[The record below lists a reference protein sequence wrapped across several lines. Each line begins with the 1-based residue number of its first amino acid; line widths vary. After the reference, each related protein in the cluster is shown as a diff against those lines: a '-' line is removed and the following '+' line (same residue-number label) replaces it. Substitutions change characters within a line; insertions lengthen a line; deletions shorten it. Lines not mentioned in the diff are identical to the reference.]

1 MVWRGIGVSCIEV
14 SVVPSLLALPSLP
27 ANRGRV
33 TSREGA
39 FPRHC
44 GVLGR
49 VGSLSHRNTPLL
61 PLLPSLPAIA
71 LLLAMMT
78 QRAGEGEHLGVL
90 ARDSGLLA
98 DF

>member
-14 SVVPSLLALPSLP
+14 SVVPSLP

-78 QRAGEGEHLGVL
+78 QRAS
-90 ARDSGLLA
+90 R
-98 DF
+98 